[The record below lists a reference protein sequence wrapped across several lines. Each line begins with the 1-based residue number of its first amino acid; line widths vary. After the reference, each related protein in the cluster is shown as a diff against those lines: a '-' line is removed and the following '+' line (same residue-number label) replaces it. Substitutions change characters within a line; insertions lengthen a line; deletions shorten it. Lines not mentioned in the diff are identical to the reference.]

1 MNSYYLSKKN
11 SIEFLVIGRI
21 PKFCF
26 VQLLTKECYELSFL
40 AKDTPIPTPDA
51 SQLSSNILSK
61 LGKARIGASVNFLF
75 KSWKLSWASS
85 IHTKDFCLRQLVRGA
100 AMVLKLLGKMGFCPY
115 FIKNLTQCPYF
126 ETILQNVPIFETQ
139 F

>member
-1 MNSYYLSKKN
+1 MCLGVSFLKSMNSYYLSKKN

-40 AKDTPIPTPDA
+40 AKDTPIPTDA

-115 FIKNLTQCPYF
+115 FIKNLTQCSYF
-126 ETILQNVPIFETQ
+126 ETI
-139 F
+139 

>member
-1 MNSYYLSKKN
+1 MLDGLNN

-26 VQLLTKECYELSFL
+26 VQLLTKECYGLSFL
-40 AKDTPIPTPDA
+40 AKDTPIPAPDA

-85 IHTKDFCLRQLVRGA
+85 IQTKDL
-100 AMVLKLLGKMGFCPY
+100 
-115 FIKNLTQCPYF
+115 F
-126 ETILQNVPIFETQ
+126 ETIGERCCNGAEIAGENGLLPVF